1 MSDDPFSDAEI
12 QIEIRPDGTIRF
24 EVGGVPGAGC
34 EALEKL
40 MLEAIGTEVTDR
52 ERTAAFYQQPAV
64 AQSLGERLKNFL
76 KR

>member
-1 MSDDPFSDAEI
+1 MSDDPFADAEI

-34 EALEKL
+34 EELERL
-40 MLEAIGTEVTDR
+40 MLEALGTEVTDR
-52 ERTAAFYQQPAV
+52 ERTAEFYQRTTEQASI
-64 AQSLGERLKNFL
+64 ATRLRNFL

>member
-1 MSDDPFSDAEI
+1 MSDDPFADAEI

-34 EALEKL
+34 EVLERL
-40 MLEAIGTEVTDR
+40 MLEALGTEVTDR
-52 ERTAAFYQQPAV
+52 ERTAEFYQQTST
-64 AQSLGERLKNFL
+64 QSSLTTRLRNLL

>member
-1 MSDDPFSDAEI
+1 MSDDPTDDAEI

-34 EALEKL
+34 EALEAL
-40 MLEAIGTEVTDR
+40 MLEALGTEVLDR
-52 ERTAAFYQQPAV
+52 EHTAEFYQQPRSRVGLA
-64 AQSLGERLKNFL
+64 ARLKNLL